1 MALTNYTK
9 ATPPRCKRCRHIG
22 DNDPKRILTRSLD
35 EFDQDV
41 VAITCPTLRCANGW
55 LSEKAYKWIVIEDET
70 SISKELLR
78 LLRCK
83 EKDLI
88 KGTPEKDT
96 KNLSALKLLTTLFGT
111 IIIHIDKK

>member
-9 ATPPRCKRCRHIG
+9 ATPPRCKCCRHME
-22 DNDPKRILTRSLD
+22 DDDPRRILTRSLD
-35 EFDQDV
+35 EFNQDI
-41 VAITCPTLRCANGW
+41 VAITCPTLRCGNGW
-55 LSEKAYKWIVIEDET
+55 LSEYAYKHIVIEDET

-88 KGTPEKDT
+88 KGTPEKDP
-96 KNLSALKLLTTLFGT
+96 KNLSPFEILTALFGPL
-111 IIIHIDKK
+111 IIISKK